1 MGCFLTGRFSAF
13 GGERSG
19 CAGIVLAEDLGG
31 GSSVTVLA
39 EDLAGGCAG
48 IVLAEDLAGGRGLS

>member
-1 MGCFLTGRFSAF
+1 MGCFLAGRFSAF
-13 GGERSG
+13 GGERPG
-19 CAGIVLAEDLGG
+19 CAGI
-31 GSSVTVLA
+31 VLA